1 MRGGGGR
8 GVRRRWRRR
17 LETIYEDEEFLAGP
31 YPEMESNVLVA
42 SIQLVSDWVEQ
53 ILPCWFG
60 ESEDGMCVWRV

>member
-1 MRGGGGR
+1 MRGGR
-8 GVRRRWRRR
+8 VKRRWRR

-60 ESEDGMCVWRV
+60 ESEDGLCVWRV